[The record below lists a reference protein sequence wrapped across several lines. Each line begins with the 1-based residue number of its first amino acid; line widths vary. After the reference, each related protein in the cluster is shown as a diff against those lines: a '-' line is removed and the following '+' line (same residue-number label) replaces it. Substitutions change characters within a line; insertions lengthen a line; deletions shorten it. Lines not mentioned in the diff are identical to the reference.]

1 MHKNK
6 GRVPK
11 QCSKKFFFPRK
22 MYDCVAK
29 KCTFHTDKRQIPLKL
44 QLLHSISNF
53 LHGQS
58 VAWKISSWYTQAE
71 REKFSVFHGAT
82 SIIHSLFQ
90 LRLTCAYTAVNSSGD
105 LMYCYKRGKK
115 IFQGPKHLI
124 FSGMIKCCFDNHSCV
139 KDWTIMQDRVYTRA
153 KWAHISYWK
162 HYNLQNHLQ
171 IINLKTQ

>member
-1 MHKNK
+1 M
-6 GRVPK
+6 PK
-11 QCSKKFFFPRK
+11 QCSKSFLHAKCMTVLTKSVYFTQIKDKFPWSYNF
-22 MYDCVAK
+22 CIQS
-29 KCTFHTDKRQIPLKL
+29 QI
-44 QLLHSISNF
+44 SANNRSF

-105 LMYCYKRGKK
+105 LMYCYKEGKK

-153 KWAHISYWK
+153 KWAHISYC
-162 HYNLQNHLQ
+162 QP
-171 IINLKTQ
+171 